1 MDPIAAATLL
11 LALIEQLRS
20 TIEREN
26 RLLRT
31 MDLEALREVQ
41 EQKALLADAFEVE
54 LAKLRRNPEV
64 VASLPAEVR
73 RRLDE
78 ELRELRA
85 AMRVN
90 LNALLVAREVVER
103 MAQHIAHSLAAIHS
117 GPLFDPSR
125 PRRAE
130 VVPLALDRQV

>member
-117 GPLFDPSR
+117 GPLLDPSR